1 MQAIRGNLG
10 ARFLRKEA
18 MAASHPFAE
27 NLTIFRAAPRD
38 LTVPGRFAAVLPL
51 VMAGH
56 PSTILDV
63 GCGRGE
69 FLGRLPFTIRR
80 SGIDSLAPEEIP
92 SGIEY
97 RQGDIAGG
105 LPWGDGEFDAIFS
118 GEVIEHLLDT
128 AAFLAECHRVLR
140 PDGIL
145 ILTTPNLAYWR
156 NLLQWLRQQQ
166 FFLVD
171 HRAGENGH
179 VRYFAPRT
187 LAALLVESGF
197 VVEELFSVGDLPTST
212 NALLRVV
219 GWAAN
224 RWAAMRNLSLVAKAR
239 RAGAVPAPPR
249 PGAPPSRGMSGRAS
263 VP

>member
-1 MQAIRGNLG
+1 M
-10 ARFLRKEA
+10 
-18 MAASHPFAE
+18 AE
-27 NLTIFRAAPRD
+27 N
-38 LTVPGRFAAVLPL
+38 
-51 VMAGH
+51 
-56 PSTILDV
+56 PSTLLDV

-69 FLGRLPFTIRR
+69 FLERLPLPIRR
-80 SGIDSLAPEEIP
+80 CGIDSLAPEEIP

-97 RQGDIAGG
+97 RQGDIGGG
-105 LPWGDGEFDAIFS
+105 LPWGDGEFDAIFA

-128 AAFLAECHRVLR
+128 AAFLAECRRVLR
-140 PDGIL
+140 PNGLL

-166 FFLVD
+166 FFFVD

-197 VVEELFSVGDLPTST
+197 VVEQLFSIGDLPTST

-219 GWAAN
+219 GRAAN
-224 RWAAMRNLSLVAKAR
+224 RWAALRNLSLVAKAR
-239 RAGAVPAPPR
+239 RAGAAPAPPR
-249 PGAPPSRGMSGRAS
+249 PEAPPFCGVTGRAS
-263 VP
+263 IQ